1 MFTFIVAFV
10 MGLLSNEVFSSPIVL
25 VLDCKM
31 FSFVLQLMLISQEV
45 QLQAAKK
52 TKFQNQSGRINHLT
66 RTKIK
71 TKNRTRTRTR
81 RRKKKKRKRT
91 KAKRKTKV
99 RTRTIRNPARVLVKA
114 AIVHLQRSNLLM
126 RSAVTV
132 RKDSVKR
139 EPKRSE
145 SSVNASDR
153 TD

>member
-1 MFTFIVAFV
+1 

-71 TKNRTRTRTR
+71 TKNRTRTR
-81 RRKKKKRKRT
+81 KKKRRKRT

>member
-1 MFTFIVAFV
+1 
-10 MGLLSNEVFSSPIVL
+10 MGDPFSCSPLLWHLLSNEVFFTPIVL

-45 QLQAAKK
+45 LLQAAKK

-66 RTKIK
+66 RTK
-71 TKNRTRTRTR
+71 TKNRTRRR
-81 RRKKKKRKRT
+81 RRKKKRRKQT
-91 KAKRKTKV
+91 KAKRKRKV
-99 RTRTIRNPARVLVKA
+99 KTRTIKNPARVPVRVA
-114 AIVHLQRSNLLM
+114 SVHLQRSNPLM
-126 RSAVTV
+126 RYAVTG
-132 RKDSVKR
+132 KNDSVKR